1 MLNAHRSRVCTIGL
15 FFPLQQIEALAQF
28 ERVMVN
34 LLGLKDVI
42 LLIVD

>member
-1 MLNAHRSRVCTIGL
+1 MHTDHVFVRLGFF